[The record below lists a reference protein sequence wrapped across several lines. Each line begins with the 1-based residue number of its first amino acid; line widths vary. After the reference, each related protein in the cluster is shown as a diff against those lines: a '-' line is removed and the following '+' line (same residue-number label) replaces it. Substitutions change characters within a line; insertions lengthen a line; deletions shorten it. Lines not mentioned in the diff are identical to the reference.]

1 MDVKI
6 DTKEK
11 FHEVQLLEPHLTA
24 NMTADLNDLL
34 SELQITPPKNVVLNL
49 KDVNKI
55 DPEAAVMLAKC
66 QGEYYDNSHSFVICL
81 LSGTV
86 ETDLDEMG
94 VLEVL
99 NVTPT
104 LSEAWDIVQME
115 EIERE
120 LLDGLED

>member
-11 FHEVQLLEPHLTA
+11 FYEVQLLEPHLTA

-34 SELQITPPKNVVLNL
+34 SELQNTPPKNVVLNL
-49 KDVNKI
+49 QDVNKI
-55 DPEAAVMLAKC
+55 DAEVAALLAKR
-66 QGEYYDNSHSFVICL
+66 QGEFYDNSLSFVMCQ
-81 LSGTV
+81 LSGPV
-86 ETDLDEMG
+86 ETALDEIE